1 MNEDSRRRVLDL
13 LSEGKISVDE
23 AERLLSLAGNASSR
37 HSERN
42 TGRENETTPPPK
54 YLRVVVE
61 PGSQAG
67 AEESG
72 ERVNLRVP
80 MALIR
85 AGMRLPALIPGG
97 VADKINEALRENGID
112 LDVRR
117 LDGDELD
124 ELISALSELEIDVE
138 NGEHKVKVFV
148 E

>member
-1 MNEDSRRRVLDL
+1 MNVDSRRRVLDL

-37 HSERN
+37 RSERN
-42 TGRENETTPPPK
+42 TRRENETTHPPK

-67 AEESG
+67 AEESS
-72 ERVNLRVP
+72 ELVNLRVP

-97 VADKINEALRENGID
+97 VADKVNEALRENGID

-117 LDGDELD
+117 LNGDELD
-124 ELISALSELEIDVE
+124 KLISALSELEIDVE

>member
-23 AERLLSLAGNASSR
+23 AERLLSLAGNTSSR
-37 HSERN
+37 RSERD
-42 TGRENETTPPPK
+42 TRRENETTHPPK

-97 VADKINEALRENGID
+97 VADKVNEALRENGID

>member
-37 HSERN
+37 RSERD
-42 TGRENETTPPPK
+42 TRRENETTHPPK

-72 ERVNLRVP
+72 ERVDLRVP

-97 VADKINEALRENGID
+97 VADKVNEALRENGID

-117 LDGDELD
+117 LDGNELD
-124 ELISALSELEIDVE
+124 KLISALSELEIDVE

>member
-37 HSERN
+37 RSERN
-42 TGRENETTPPPK
+42 TTRENETTHPPK

-97 VADKINEALRENGID
+97 VADKVNEALRENGID

-124 ELISALSELEIDVE
+124 KQISALSELEIDVE

>member
-37 HSERN
+37 HSESSTR
-42 TGRENETTPPPK
+42 RENETTHPPK

-97 VADKINEALRENGID
+97 VADKVNEALRENGID

>member
-37 HSERN
+37 RSERD
-42 TGRENETTPPPK
+42 TRRENETTHPPK

-72 ERVNLRVP
+72 ERVDLRVP

-97 VADKINEALRENGID
+97 VADKVNEALRENGID

-124 ELISALSELEIDVE
+124 KQISALSELEIDVE

>member
-23 AERLLSLAGNASSR
+23 AERLLSLAGNVSSP

-42 TGRENETTPPPK
+42 TRRENETTRPPK

-85 AGMRLPALIPGG
+85 AGMMLPALMPGG
-97 VADKINEALRENGID
+97 VADKVNEALRENGID

>member
-23 AERLLSLAGNASSR
+23 AERLLSLAGNTSSR

-42 TGRENETTPPPK
+42 TRRENETTPPPK

-97 VADKINEALRENGID
+97 VADKVNEALRENGID

>member
-37 HSERN
+37 HLERD
-42 TGRENETTPPPK
+42 TGRENETTHPPK

-97 VADKINEALRENGID
+97 VADKVNEALRENGID

-124 ELISALSELEIDVE
+124 ELISTLSELEIEVE

>member
-23 AERLLSLAGNASSR
+23 AERLIAVAGKTSSQ
-37 HSERN
+37 HSESNAER
-42 TGRENETTPPPK
+42 GHGTPPPRK

-61 PGSQAG
+61 PGSQVG

-85 AGMRLPALIPGG
+85 AGMRLSAIIPGG
-97 VADKINEALRENGID
+97 VADKVNEALRENGID
-112 LDVRR
+112 MDVRG
-117 LDGDELD
+117 LKGDELD
-124 ELISALSELEIDVE
+124 ELISSLSELEIDVE
-138 NGEHKVKVFV
+138 NGEHNVKVFV

>member
-42 TGRENETTPPPK
+42 TRRENETTPPPK

-97 VADKINEALRENGID
+97 VADKVNEALRENGID

-124 ELISALSELEIDVE
+124 ELISSLSELEIDVE

>member
-23 AERLLSLAGNASSR
+23 AERLLSLAGNTSSR
-37 HSERN
+37 RSERD
-42 TGRENETTPPPK
+42 TRRENETTHPPK

-85 AGMRLPALIPGG
+85 AGMRLPALMPGG
-97 VADKINEALRENGID
+97 VADKVNEALRENGID

-117 LDGDELD
+117 LNGDELD
-124 ELISALSELEIDVE
+124 ELISALGELEIDVE

>member
-37 HSERN
+37 RSERN
-42 TGRENETTPPPK
+42 TRRENETTHPPK

-97 VADKINEALRENGID
+97 VADKVNEALRENGID

-124 ELISALSELEIDVE
+124 KLISALSELEIDVE

>member
-37 HSERN
+37 RSERN
-42 TGRENETTPPPK
+42 TRRENETTHPPK

-72 ERVNLRVP
+72 ERVDLRVP

-97 VADKINEALRENGID
+97 VADKVNEALRENGID

-117 LDGDELD
+117 LDGNELD
-124 ELISALSELEIDVE
+124 KLISALSELEIDVE

>member
-23 AERLLSLAGNASSR
+23 AERLLSLAGNTSSR
-37 HSERN
+37 RSERD
-42 TGRENETTPPPK
+42 TRRENETTHPPK

-97 VADKINEALRENGID
+97 VADKVNEALRENGID

-117 LDGDELD
+117 LNGDELD

>member
-23 AERLLSLAGNASSR
+23 AERLLSLAGNTSSGQ
-37 HSERN
+37 SEGT
-42 TGRENETTPPPK
+42 TGRKNESTPPPK

-67 AEESG
+67 ADEIG
-72 ERVNLRVP
+72 ERVNVRVP

-97 VADKINEALRENGID
+97 VADKVNEALRENGID
-112 LDVRR
+112 LDVRG
-117 LDGDELD
+117 LKGNELD
-124 ELISALSELEIDVE
+124 ELISSLIELEVDVE
-138 NGEHKVKVFV
+138 NGEHKVRVFV

>member
-37 HSERN
+37 RSERN
-42 TGRENETTPPPK
+42 TRRENETTHPPK

-67 AEESG
+67 AEESS

-97 VADKINEALRENGID
+97 VADKVNEALRENGID

-117 LDGDELD
+117 LNGDELD
-124 ELISALSELEIDVE
+124 KLISALSELEIDVE